1 MSTDIKHSKAQIS
14 RINQSGES
22 FCSWLGNLGKKII
35 TDLAIPLAKNNL
47 PGLVSNLASNAINK
61 FKKKISRNGTV
72 RAGKG
77 FTLFISNEDMNDTI
91 KIIKALEDS
100 GVFIDGKTV
109 KHKIKTEEDI
119 FLGVLLAPLVASV
132 VQQVISSA
140 VKGISGRRV
149 RKAGRR
155 YMDNSF

>member
-1 MSTDIKHSKAQIS
+1 M
-14 RINQSGES
+14 
-22 FCSWLGNLGKKII
+22 
-35 TDLAIPLAKNNL
+35 AKNNL

-61 FKKKISRNGTV
+61 FEKKISRNGTV

-77 FTLFISNEDMNDTI
+77 FTLFISNEDMNDII

-140 VKGISGRRV
+140 VKGISERRV